1 VDLRASPEQVS
12 LEIPPTPAYKYLGE
26 WRTVQ
31 YFCAIIAVLFFGI
44 SAAVAAPLHDAA
56 RAGDVDRVE
65 QLLDQG
71 GALAEPDQ
79 AGEPPL
85 LIAALA
91 GHTNVVGLLLDRGA
105 DINIRNKGGLTALH
119 AAAYGGHLDVVELLI
134 ERGAAVNE
142 SKNLYHMSPLHAAA
156 EEGHKEV
163 VELLVAK
170 GADIEA
176 KERNGYTPLTQAGWR
191 QYWDTAGLLMKAGAT
206 CQPADLVGDW
216 LFQECTKRR

>member
-1 VDLRASPEQVS
+1 MSSRCFW
-12 LEIPPTPAYKYLGE
+12 T
-26 WRTVQ
+26 
-31 YFCAIIAVLFFGI
+31 
-44 SAAVAAPLHDAA
+44 AA
-56 RAGDVDRVE
+56 R
-65 QLLDQG
+65 
-71 GALAEPDQ
+71 
-79 AGEPPL
+79 
-85 LIAALA
+85 
-91 GHTNVVGLLLDRGA
+91 T
-105 DINIRNKGGLTALH
+105 INIRNKGGLTALH
-119 AAAYGGHLDVVELLI
+119 AAAYGGHVDVVELLI

-163 VELLVAK
+163 VELLMAK

>member
-1 VDLRASPEQVS
+1 VNIVR
-12 LEIPPTPAYKYLGE
+12 YL
-26 WRTVQ
+26 
-31 YFCAIIAVLFFGI
+31 CATIAGLLFGI
-44 SAAVAAPLHDAA
+44 SAAFAGPLHDAA
-56 RAGDVDRVE
+56 KAGDVDTVE

-71 GALAEPDQ
+71 AALEEPDH

-91 GHTNVVGLLLDRGA
+91 GHADIVALLLDRGA
-105 DINIRNKGGLTALH
+105 DINVRNKGGLTALH
-119 AAAYGGHLDVVELLI
+119 AAAYAGYPEVVELLI

-163 VELLVAK
+163 VELLLAK

-191 QYWDTAGLLMKAGAT
+191 QYWDAAGLLMQAGAT

>member
-1 VDLRASPEQVS
+1 VNIVR
-12 LEIPPTPAYKYLGE
+12 YLCVTLAG
-26 WRTVQ
+26 
-31 YFCAIIAVLFFGI
+31 FLFGI
-44 SAAVAAPLHDAA
+44 SAAFAGPLHDAA
-56 RAGDVDRVE
+56 KEGDVDKTRQV
-65 QLLDQG
+65 LDQG
-71 GALAEPDQ
+71 AALAEPDQ
-79 AGEPPL
+79 SGEPAL
-85 LIAALA
+85 LIAALN
-91 GHTNVVGLLLDRGA
+91 GHADVVALLLDRGA
-105 DINIRNKGGLTALH
+105 DINVRNKGGLTALH
-119 AAAYGGHLDVVELLI
+119 AAAYGGQVEVVELLV
-134 ERGAAVNE
+134 ERGADVNE

-156 EEGHKEV
+156 EEGHKEA